1 MVPHHAAP
9 RGWSLMQGSKDRK
22 MYHLTL
28 GGSKRVALYDKIT
41 DNQLKNIA
49 INVYELAE
57 TKNAAAKF
65 F

>member
-1 MVPHHAAP
+1 
-9 RGWSLMQGSKDRK
+9 

-28 GGSKRVALYDKIT
+28 GGSKRVALCDKIT